1 MTDRERLPSLETVC
15 PDWNRSRA
23 DAVWT
28 AISNRRRRRTVLRMT
43 GLSLVLAAS
52 FVFAAVQLWPASPG
66 VRAPSSGTTSAPA
79 VVEEAL
85 PDPVSRAI
93 ILRDGSE
100 IAPLSDGF
108 RMVIERETPEEVRI
122 RILEGDGLFTVTKN
136 PGRRFLAMRDDV
148 TVEVAGTVF
157 AMARNGDR
165 VSVSVKEGAVLVR
178 WNGGEDRL
186 SAGGEGLYPP
196 SDAVAEAAGQPSA
209 RQRPDAWREP
219 AERGDYAAAA
229 ALLRGP
235 GAVRDTVEDLL
246 LAADVMRGS
255 HRPDEAL
262 TCLSR
267 ISRDHAADPR
277 AATAEFTRGRIL
289 LFQLHRPAEAA
300 QAFAAVRAL
309 SPGSSLAQDALARE
323 VEALHQAGDTDR
335 LRLRAEEYARTYPRG
350 RRIDAVRRM
359 GGLEPAGTNR

>member
-1 MTDRERLPSLETVC
+1 MTDRERLPLLEAVR

-28 AISNRRRRRTVLRMT
+28 AISNRRRRRTVVRIT
-43 GLSLVLAAS
+43 GLSLALAAS
-52 FVFAAVQLWPASPG
+52 LVLATVQLWPASRIS
-66 VRAPSSGTTSAPA
+66 RAPASGSTPSPA
-79 VVEEAL
+79 IVER
-85 PDPVSRAI
+85 PGTDPVSRAI
-93 ILRDGSE
+93 VLADGSE
-100 IAPLSDGF
+100 IAPLSDVF
-108 RMVIERETPEEVRI
+108 RIDAERETDEEVRI
-122 RILEGDGLFTVTKN
+122 RILEGNGLFTVAKN
-136 PGRRFLAMRDDV
+136 PGRRFFAILDDV
-148 TVEVAGTVF
+148 TVEVTGTVF
-157 AMARNGDR
+157 AMARRGDR
-165 VSVSVKEGAVLVR
+165 VAVSVEEGSVRVR

-196 SDAVAEAAGQPSA
+196 LDAVAETAGQPSA
-209 RQRPDAWREP
+209 RPRTDAWREP

-235 GAVRDTVEDLL
+235 GSVRDTVEDLL

-255 HRPDEAL
+255 QRPDEAL

-267 ISRDHAADPR
+267 ISRNHAADPR

-289 LFQLHRPAEAA
+289 LFQLHRPEEAA
-300 QAFAAVRAL
+300 QAFAAVRTL

-323 VEALHQAGDTDR
+323 VEALYQAGDADR
-335 LRLRAEEYARTYPRG
+335 LRLRAEEYAAKYPRG